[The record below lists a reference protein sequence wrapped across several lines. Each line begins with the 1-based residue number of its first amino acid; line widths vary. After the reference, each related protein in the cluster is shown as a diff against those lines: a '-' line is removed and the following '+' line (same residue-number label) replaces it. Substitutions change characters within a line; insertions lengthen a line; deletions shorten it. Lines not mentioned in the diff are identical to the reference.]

1 MRIYEI
7 ASFKVYAYFWRLVL
21 KIVVNTRLLLPNRLD
36 GIGWFSYQ
44 SLKRITQQHPEVHFI
59 FLFDR
64 PYSDEFVFSEN
75 ITPMILSPK
84 ARHPFLF
91 YYWMQFS
98 VKPLLNEVK
107 PDLFLSPDGFLSL
120 GAKCKQLP
128 VIHDINFVHYPQD
141 LPFWVRNYY
150 NHFFPKFS
158 KEANRIATVSEFSKK
173 DIADTYHIDPAKI
186 DVVYN
191 GISEHFSPADEATK
205 AATKNKFTKGCDYFL
220 FVGSISPRKN
230 IIRLIK
236 AFHLFKKE
244 TSSNMKL
251 VLAGAIFWGDDEIVS
266 LMKQLNIESEIVFT
280 GRVPNEELRNI
291 LGSAFAMTYIP
302 YFEGFGIPLVEAMQ
316 CATPILAAKASCLP
330 EIAGDAAIYANPFD
344 ENEIKN
350 AMLTLFHDDS
360 LRNNLIKAGAE
371 RKHNFSWDKT
381 ASQLWQ
387 SIEKSLS

>member
-1 MRIYEI
+1 M
-7 ASFKVYAYFWRLVL
+7 

-64 PYSDEFVFSEN
+64 PYSEEFVFSDN

-128 VIHDINFVHYPQD
+128 VIHDINFVHYPKD

-158 KEANRIATVSEFSKK
+158 KEAARIATVSEFSKK
-173 DIADTYHIDPAKI
+173 DISDTYHVDANKI

-191 GISEHFSPADEATK
+191 GISEHFSPVDEATK
-205 AATKNKFTKGCDYFL
+205 TVTKNKFTTGCDYFL
-220 FVGSISPRKN
+220 FLGSISPRKN

-244 TSSNMKL
+244 SSSNMKL
-251 VLAGAIFWGDDEIVS
+251 VLAGAIFWGDDEIIS
-266 LMKQLNIESEIVFT
+266 LMKQLNIENEIVFT

-291 LGSAFAMTYIP
+291 LGSAFAMTYLP

-316 CATPILAAKASCLP
+316 CGTPILAAKASCLP

-344 ENEIKN
+344 ESEIKN

-360 LRNNLIKAGAE
+360 LRNNLIKAGHQ
-371 RKHNFSWDKT
+371 RKNNFSWDKT
-381 ASQLWQ
+381 ASLLWQ
-387 SIEKSLS
+387 SVEKTLA